1 MTKPSSD
8 KANLWFDPVIHNLE
22 LLRARYTTQRF
33 APHMHD
39 TFAIGVVETG
49 ALSFRYPIP
58 WEVVPAGQI
67 MIIHPG
73 EIHSGQCIGEQG
85 VHYRMLY
92 PDTDL
97 LQGVATELT
106 ERPGLVPSFSVQ
118 AVRDDVLAHRVLEL
132 HRTLEDPETP
142 AIERES
148 RLLWVL
154 AQLIAQHADGRWA
167 VNQVGAER
175 PYVKTARDYL
185 NVRYADDITLRQL
198 AAAVNISP
206 FHLLRTFKGEVGVP
220 PHIYLTQLRVKHAK
234 RLLQRGL
241 PTAEVAAETGF
252 CDQSQLTKRFKQFV
266 GVTPGQY
273 RQSQQ

>member
-1 MTKPSSD
+1 MMPARDEAK
-8 KANLWFDPVIHNLE
+8 LWFDPVIQNLE
-22 LLRARYTTQRF
+22 LLRARYITQAF
-33 APHMHD
+33 APHTHD
-39 TFAIGVVETG
+39 TFAIGVVESG
-49 ALSFRYPIP
+49 ALSFRYPVP

-73 EIHSGQCIGEQG
+73 EIHSGQCVGGQG

-92 PDTDL
+92 PDTNL
-97 LQGVATELT
+97 LQGAATELAQK
-106 ERPGLVPSFSVQ
+106 PCSVPSFSVQ
-118 AVRDDVLAHRVLEL
+118 AICDDVMAHHILEL
-132 HRTLEDPETP
+132 HRTLEDPGTS

-167 VNQVGAER
+167 VKRVGAER
-175 PYVKTARDYL
+175 LYVKEARDYL

-206 FHLLRTFKGEVGVP
+206 FHLLRTFKDEVGVP

-273 RQSQQ
+273 RQG